1 MLNFLNLLSARNW
14 QNSSKLVFDRKY
26 RKNFCHA
33 KISCCWQCQ
42 KNAIVSPSSSLVLH
56 RQSDHIINT
65 DTHTWVENT
74 FGKTRMMTEVP
85 WSIFMV
91 QNIEV
96 WQFDQ
101 LVVCMQQYQLKCYD
115 RFFLSTCLSDQF
127 LLSDDFCHW
136 SIFIDCFLL
145 LTIFFIS
152 IRLLTSNW
160 TCINSLFW
168 VQTASTNEVKARQS
182 EVKKIWLKKMESKGA
197 AEHNLHFAIV
207 RK

>member
-127 LLSDDFCHW
+127 LLPIEFCHQSILLLIDFGNWFGNWFWWLILLLIDFWHW
-136 SIFIDCFLL
+136 SINSFMGFVINGFLL
-145 LTIFFIS
+145 YTYFQS
-152 IRLLTSNW
+152 I
-160 TCINSLFW
+160 I
-168 VQTASTNEVKARQS
+168 
-182 EVKKIWLKKMESKGA
+182 IW
-197 AEHNLHFAIV
+197 HNRAT
-207 RK
+207 K